1 MMERIRFNEIIQD
14 LDLIEILMMDRKFT
28 WSNIQLDPS
37 LAKLDRIYPRVRITT
52 SIVRSNIMPQAD
64 IGSYPYQTKFRN

>member
-1 MMERIRFNEIIQD
+1 MMEMIRFNEIIQD

-37 LAKLDRIYPRVRITT
+37 LAKLDRIYPRVRNTT
-52 SIVRSNIMPQAD
+52 SIVRSNIMP
-64 IGSYPYQTKFRN
+64 